1 MTVPLNIESKEQFR
15 KEPNTYDEIFL
26 QTIFAKISIIDYCRG
41 LKQKSSHRS
50 CSVKKG
56 VFRNF
61 IKFTGKQPQKE
72 PPEVFSKRICSEKFC
87 IIHRKIS
94 VLESLFNKVNPTQ
107 VFSCEY

>member
-15 KEPNTYDEIFL
+15 KEPNTYDETFL

-87 IIHRKIS
+87 IIHRKIR

>member
-72 PPEVFSKRICSEKFC
+72 PPRCSLKE
-87 IIHRKIS
+87 S
-94 VLESLFNKVNPTQ
+94 VLKNFALFIEKYVCWSLFLIK
-107 VFSCEY
+107 